1 MTPKNESI
9 KRKIYKPDGTFRSD
23 GHHIVKNWLGHY
35 EHFFTVVLGR
45 PTSYHVN
52 PVWSRRYLKVGH
64 NLIILDKR
72 KNKKNHS

>member
-35 EHFFTVVLGR
+35 EYFFDVVLGK
-45 PTSYHVN
+45 PTNYDVK
-52 PVWSRRYLKVGH
+52 PIWSKRLRKVGH
-64 NLIILDKR
+64 NWIRITSTE
-72 KNKKNHS
+72 NS